1 MHSSEPM
8 VFDEGFSLI
17 CGIDEVGRGCLAG
30 PVVAAAVVLPKEPRV
45 EGVRDSKKLSPKK
58 REEINRVIREQA
70 LAIGLG
76 TVQPEII
83 DQINIKQATRLAMK
97 LALEDLKDN
106 GGSPILPDIVLV
118 DAEEIE
124 TKLPQRCILHG
135 DDLIYQIAAASIVA
149 KVYRD
154 QMFESYEEQYPGY
167 GLASNKGYG
176 TKAHFEGIEAK
187 GITPIHRRSFLKKFH
202 ASNPPSHL
210 VSGTKGEEMVHRL
223 LLKRGYRILERNYRS
238 KLGEIDIIAM
248 DKEVLVF
255 VEVKSRSN
263 NLYGEPGDFV
273 DKRKQQRIM
282 MTAEL
287 FMKQHNLTD
296 LQPRF
301 DVAEVYW
308 ERGGIR
314 YIQNGFP
321 GF

>member
-1 MHSSEPM
+1 M
-8 VFDEGFSLI
+8 
-17 CGIDEVGRGCLAG
+17 
-30 PVVAAAVVLPKEPRV
+30 
-45 EGVRDSKKLSPKK
+45 
-58 REEINRVIREQA
+58 
-70 LAIGLG
+70 
-76 TVQPEII
+76 
-83 DQINIKQATRLAMK
+83 
-97 LALEDLKDN
+97 
-106 GGSPILPDIVLV
+106 
-118 DAEEIE
+118 
-124 TKLPQRCILHG
+124 
-135 DDLIYQIAAASIVA
+135 
-149 KVYRD
+149 
-154 QMFESYEEQYPGY
+154 
-167 GLASNKGYG
+167 
-176 TKAHFEGIEAK
+176 
-187 GITPIHRRSFLKKFH
+187 HRRSFLKKFH